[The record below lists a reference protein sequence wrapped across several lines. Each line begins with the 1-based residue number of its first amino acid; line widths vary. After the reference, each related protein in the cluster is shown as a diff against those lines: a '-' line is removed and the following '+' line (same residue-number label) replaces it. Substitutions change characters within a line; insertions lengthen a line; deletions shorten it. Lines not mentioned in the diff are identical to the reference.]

1 MSKASKANRADK
13 IGKMLK
19 DLRLSL
25 PSIQQAAAVDPVL
38 ASGVTALCDTVLA
51 LEEGYHQQQALAIEE
66 RRRGDLLQDRL
77 KRMVELFNTYSEAA
91 EQSIDLN
98 HGTDNLEHLITMD
111 AQKEAVKDMQIQPV
125 PVSIF
130 TNPHLYAAIGSKV
143 VKQTALPF
151 KSTLRT
157 NTVRGYCFHPITAR
171 PCYLFEEDDSH
182 VETRMCDPASEE
194 PAGPFAGVPAEQ
206 MAE

>member
-38 ASGVTALCDTVLA
+38 TSGVTALCDTVLA

-91 EQSIDLN
+91 EKSIDLN

-125 PVSIF
+125 SISVF

-157 NTVRGYCFHPITAR
+157 NTVKGYCFHPITAR

-182 VETRMCDPASEE
+182 VETRMCEAAPQE
-194 PAGPFAGVPAEQ
+194 PAGTFAGVPAEQ
-206 MAE
+206 VAE

>member
-51 LEEGYHQQQALAIEE
+51 LEEGYHHQQALAIEE

-91 EQSIDLN
+91 EQAADLN

-125 PVSIF
+125 PVSVF

-157 NTVRGYCFHPITAR
+157 NTVKGYCFHPITAR

-182 VETRMCDPASEE
+182 VETRMCEPAPQG

-206 MAE
+206 VAE